1 VNSSNGPP
9 MKNRL
14 KYLISNHFRVSA
26 CMNRQLLA
34 LCVALQLFASAGM
47 LRAQTASA
55 PAASQVGAPATRPPI
70 NSTAGLYVVPNPVN
84 KTISPPPASL
94 SEPLPDTAGGRLL
107 ALIGRTRVSTPG
119 ERELATTRDQSE
131 LNDPVNWAVTVYKSR
146 HQLIVYYKGRIFRTY
161 HAVFGRYPDPGPKLY
176 EGDLHTPEGVY
187 AIVGKYYNRRWKRF
201 LKLNYPNAVDHQHY
215 VQAVAA
221 GIVPD
226 AHGRPAPLGGA
237 IGIHG
242 TDAPWLNR
250 TEVNWTT
257 GCISV
262 DNDAILELD
271 TLLPRQTIVL
281 IKP

>member
-1 VNSSNGPP
+1 
-9 MKNRL
+9 
-14 KYLISNHFRVSA
+14 
-26 CMNRQLLA
+26 MNRKFLPLCIALQLLVPA
-34 LCVALQLFASAGM
+34 VALQ
-47 LRAQTASA
+47 AQTSIAPVPGQAASPAAQSQVNSTARSYAFTTPASKTTALASA
-55 PAASQVGAPATRPPI
+55 PAGEPI
-70 NSTAGLYVVPNPVN
+70 
-84 KTISPPPASL
+84 
-94 SEPLPDTAGGRLL
+94 PDTAGGRLL
-107 ALIGRTRVSTPG
+107 ALVGRTRVSTPG
-119 ERELATTRDQSE
+119 ERELVLARDPAE
-131 LNDPVNWAVTVYKSR
+131 LTDPLNWAVTIYKSR

-187 AIVGKYYNRRWKRF
+187 AIVGKYYNHRWRRF
-201 LKLNYPNAVDHQHY
+201 LKINYPNAVDHQHY
-215 VQAVAA
+215 IQAVDHGA
-221 GIVPD
+221 VPD

-250 TEVNWTT
+250 TDVNWTT

-271 TLLPRQTIVL
+271 TLLPRETLVL